1 MTWVHHQ
8 VAFRVNEVN
17 TCGQKT
23 SLRVFISFAQDVIV
37 AVNLCHVSTLFG
49 GKLEQDMKSPPF
61 GGFSILTTYKGKG
74 IEPMEGR
81 EGADELQPN

>member
-1 MTWVHHQ
+1 MTCLHHQ
-8 VAFRVNEVN
+8 VAFRVNQVN

-23 SLRVFISFAQDVIV
+23 SLCVLIS
-37 AVNLCHVSTLFG
+37 
-49 GKLEQDMKSPPF
+49 LEQDMKSPPF

-74 IEPMEGR
+74 IKPMEGR